1 MSGIRSILRNPVV
14 TEKATILRDG
24 NTYTFRVDPRANKV
38 QIRQAVESVFEVK
51 VESVRTVSVRPK
63 PKRQGQHKG
72 STAGWKKA
80 YVKLRSG
87 ESIDLIE
94 NL

>member
-1 MSGIRSILRNPVV
+1 MSGHRSILRNPVV
-14 TEKATILRDG
+14 TERATILRDT
-24 NTYTFRVDPRANKV
+24 NTYTFRVDSRANKV

-51 VESVRTVSVRPK
+51 VESVRTLTVRPK
-63 PKRQGQHKG
+63 PKRQGAHQG
-72 STAGWKKA
+72 STSSWKKA

>member
-1 MSGIRSILRNPVV
+1 MAGERGILRNPVV

-24 NTYTFRVDPRANKV
+24 NVYTFRVDPRANKV
-38 QIRQAVESVFEVK
+38 QIRHAVESIFEVK
-51 VESVRTVSVRPK
+51 VEAVRTVAVKRK
-63 PKRQGQHKG
+63 PKRQGYHQG
-72 STAGWKKA
+72 TTSAWKKA
-80 YVKLRSG
+80 YVKLRAG

>member
-1 MSGIRSILRNPVV
+1 MAGERSVLRNPVV

-38 QIRQAVESVFEVK
+38 QIRQAVESIFDVK
-51 VESVRTVSVRPK
+51 VDSVRTLTVHRK
-63 PKRQGQHKG
+63 PKRQGQFQG
-72 STAGWKKA
+72 STSAWKKA